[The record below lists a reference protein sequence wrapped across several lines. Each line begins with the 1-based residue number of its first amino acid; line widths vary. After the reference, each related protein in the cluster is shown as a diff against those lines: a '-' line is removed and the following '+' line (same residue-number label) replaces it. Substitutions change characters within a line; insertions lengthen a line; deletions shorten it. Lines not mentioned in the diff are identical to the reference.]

1 MEKEVAG
8 KVREGGENISCV
20 SDGGGG
26 GISRVELEARA
37 NRELATRKRAEA
49 QRARDEARRQQ
60 MEEESMERKAEKAEL
75 RCEELR
81 RGQAEA
87 VQRIEGYN
95 RHIENCTAEMSE
107 FKFLIIFIILIERS

>member
-8 KVREGGENISCV
+8 KVRGENISCV
-20 SDGGGG
+20 SDVGDG

-49 QRARDEARRQQ
+49 QRARDEARRKQ

-95 RHIENCTAEMSE
+95 QHINNCTAEMSE
-107 FKFLIIFIILIERS
+107 FKFLIISTAKRCS